1 MAARTGN
8 WIKRLELVD
17 RAWGVLDKYNDGSVT
32 MEDLMEVYDV
42 SLHPDVWAG
51 KITEEEAIREFAV
64 QWDHDKSGNITQSE
78 FIDYYRGVSASIKD
92 DEHFEELIKSAW
104 KLQDSDEPDDGMYGA
119 ARHRPVTEPPPR
131 ITVDQEADNLQTMLR
146 KRLEV
151 LTGFADEPT
160 QAHKVK
166 MFFKKYD
173 EDGSGDLQFPE
184 FDKAIVDILIIDED
198 SKATMKAGRR
208 ALFDRYDRDTT
219 EDLSYEELADGLFHL
234 KPHPLAD
241 VESRRLMDKI
251 RNGIITTEGINGLRY
266 FGSNLR
272 TMDDSQLGYVS
283 IDELCLCMKDV
294 KVHLADHEKK
304 LMLKFFDLPPHPKD
318 TIDITEFMR
327 GIRGKMPKSR
337 IELLERVWRE
347 KINRRGAA
355 KVPVPEVLGLIDF
368 THDPDVFTGRLSREQ
383 AVRDFPELWDK
394 NHDGFINWN
403 EFVDFYRDI
412 SAGLEEDAHFEMT
425 LKNAWN
431 FTFVTR
437 QVVKV
442 EGRRVLV
449 THKNGRTQYVDF
461 EVPEGEY
468 FAPDDLAFM
477 KKKLFLKG
485 VKDLLHVRDAGLTPE
500 KPKHGATS
508 RGIVSEQAMG
518 YGSMRAG

>member
-1 MAARTGN
+1 MATRTGN

-151 LTGFADEPT
+151 LTGFADLPT

-198 SKATMKAGRR
+198 SRATMKAGRR
-208 ALFDRYDRDTT
+208 ALFDR
-219 EDLSYEELADGLFHL
+219 
-234 KPHPLAD
+234 
-241 VESRRLMDKI
+241 
-251 RNGIITTEGINGLRY
+251 
-266 FGSNLR
+266 
-272 TMDDSQLGYVS
+272 
-283 IDELCLCMKDV
+283 
-294 KVHLADHEKK
+294 
-304 LMLKFFDLPPHPKD
+304 
-318 TIDITEFMR
+318 
-327 GIRGKMPKSR
+327 
-337 IELLERVWRE
+337 
-347 KINRRGAA
+347 
-355 KVPVPEVLGLIDF
+355 
-368 THDPDVFTGRLSREQ
+368 
-383 AVRDFPELWDK
+383 
-394 NHDGFINWN
+394 
-403 EFVDFYRDI
+403 
-412 SAGLEEDAHFEMT
+412 
-425 LKNAWN
+425 
-431 FTFVTR
+431 
-437 QVVKV
+437 
-442 EGRRVLV
+442 
-449 THKNGRTQYVDF
+449 
-461 EVPEGEY
+461 
-468 FAPDDLAFM
+468 
-477 KKKLFLKG
+477 
-485 VKDLLHVRDAGLTPE
+485 
-500 KPKHGATS
+500 
-508 RGIVSEQAMG
+508 
-518 YGSMRAG
+518 

>member
-1 MAARTGN
+1 M
-8 WIKRLELVD
+8 
-17 RAWGVLDKYNDGSVT
+17 
-32 MEDLMEVYDV
+32 

-251 RNGIITTEGINGLRY
+251 RNGIITLEGINGLRY

-294 KVHLADHEKK
+294 KVHLADNEKK
-304 LMLKFFDLPPHPKD
+304 LLLKFFELPL
-318 TIDITEFMR
+318 
-327 GIRGKMPKSR
+327 S
-337 IELLERVWRE
+337 
-347 KINRRGAA
+347 
-355 KVPVPEVLGLIDF
+355 LI
-368 THDPDVFTGRLSREQ
+368 H
-383 AVRDFPELWDK
+383 
-394 NHDGFINWN
+394 I
-403 EFVDFYRDI
+403 
-412 SAGLEEDAHFEMT
+412 
-425 LKNAWN
+425 
-431 FTFVTR
+431 
-437 QVVKV
+437 
-442 EGRRVLV
+442 
-449 THKNGRTQYVDF
+449 
-461 EVPEGEY
+461 
-468 FAPDDLAFM
+468 
-477 KKKLFLKG
+477 
-485 VKDLLHVRDAGLTPE
+485 
-500 KPKHGATS
+500 
-508 RGIVSEQAMG
+508 
-518 YGSMRAG
+518 